1 MKYRKHNAGQT
12 SSIVGQKAQKKELR
26 SQVLRSVMALGVAV
40 TSWMGMTEAL
50 EAGNITR
57 VNDTNKNLMQNGKA
71 DIFAESASGSVGLN
85 KFRDFNVGSNE
96 LANLYFKQENSK
108 QTLDTLVNTVE
119 NRIDI
124 QGTVQAIRDNKI
136 GGNLYF
142 LSPKG
147 MVIGAGGVINAGSLT
162 AITMN
167 QNDLPTSAEAAATA
181 IKDGTWKASSSL
193 DGSIVVNGQINT
205 MTGIDLQAAA
215 IYVQKAEGADSTP
228 SLRTGVVFKNAVNT
242 DGKYAVDDSQKLTA
256 SISDGKL
263 VFKENNDPNGLQGDG
278 SIQLTA
284 AVNEKNAIDKDSFW
298 GKLLDKNTLAKAEV
312 VVGEGATIAAAGDV
326 SITSDAQLSMKS
338 IPEKI
343 EETKDKDGKTEEG
356 DHWYNYIGTARAN
369 TEVNGNVSGANVTIS
384 SNASSELEADHYH
397 NFLEVVVNDA
407 KDEVPDFVKKIAD
420 AAIKKMSK
428 SDDTSDKKD
437 DATTD
442 KDKEQQENQ
451 ASVALSGILKQAFVT
466 YGSTEATANTTI
478 GSSAVITTTAVKD
491 GNTNTT
497 AGGDLSITATS
508 NAANS
513 AKLTVRPEVE
523 KDKTSYAEAFT
534 GGLIYEDNVS
544 HATVNVD
551 GILTSAGKTDIEAN
565 ATSKVAASMGLRN
578 SVYAS
583 DKDSTNDKKDPT
595 TVPSLATIA
604 VGVNSQDSKA
614 EVNIG
619 KKNTNATVTAGKDLN
634 VNATTTNE
642 MTSAVMALNNDNT
655 TLSTTVNVASSNG
668 SAVVNNAG
676 KLTSNEGN
684 VTIQAVEKLDK
695 LDVITGNAFS
705 DNLYEG
711 AEAVFNSKVYYDEP
725 ISKKFS
731 PLAQLLYAQ
740 NQYAPGK
747 NVSIS
752 GDTWKNYF
760 DVGAAISVSNVT
772 NTAQVNLDESSRI
785 QSKGNTTIDAGVTI
799 GDVRNITSHVLQ
811 ISNKDTNYGVS
822 AAVGVSNMTNTA
834 EVNVNSNGLGN
845 NKSIDA
851 GGAVNIHAGT
861 SQDYKR
867 IENMEAALDKA
878 WNDFVEYWMSI
889 PGSTDEAKSKFNDLQ
904 NIYKDLKNFIPKDF
918 KNFDVSK
925 INKQDMINAARNAY
939 QLAYDLDKKATL
951 LPALEAFMDA
961 SNYANMYV
969 ASSAGK
975 VEGKGDATAMASGSV
990 GVQNLTNNA
999 HVNIGPNTSIKA
1011 SGDAKITADVNETN
1025 VMVAG
1030 RLILTSLPA
1039 NVASPQNTSVGLGGT
1054 VGVQNA
1060 YTDSLVKVANDVT
1073 IDANAIQLATNN
1085 DVLNI
1090 GAAVGGAKTSKLGI
1104 TGMVNYLG
1112 GTSHANTLVDD
1123 DVHLTA
1129 KKDLNLTALN
1139 DTNVISVVG
1148 DFMSGENS
1156 SIGVSTGVI
1165 SYDVETK
1172 AKVTNL
1178 EINADGTSSESD
1190 KDKKGTISASAVKVS
1205 ADTEG
1210 TINNLTVAGVTS
1222 GSKKESGSG
1231 SGSGSGGESGD
1242 KDDKKT
1248 DNKNGDAGGV
1258 DVKDDGGNSIIS
1270 DTESGESGSSDIT
1283 IGGDT
1288 DAPAPSVSDDEPPA
1302 PPASGDVDI
1311 DKPTTDKPTTQA
1323 ARNGVAEGEG
1333 DAPAPGQGEAGGSGD
1348 SGDNKGE
1355 GSGEAGKD
1363 DGGDPAP
1370 GAGESGGSDSSKDK
1384 TTTIRIN
1391 AAGSV
1396 SWNYVK
1402 DDTEAGLDN
1411 VTVNLKGQGSS
1422 LTVEAQ
1428 DNSYI
1433 GAYSGAMALT
1443 KMGVSNDKD
1452 SDGNRKFDA
1461 SLSGA
1466 VAKNDLHKVT
1476 WASLGNT
1483 TVTTEEGAT
1492 ADILN
1497 YAHNSGAQVAA
1508 GVSLGIETG
1517 KRGSGA
1523 SVNLGASGSANYVD
1537 SQVHADMTGNTLS
1550 GKNTAI
1556 SNIAYDQDIQVA
1568 GGVTA
1573 QYANSNASVGAA
1585 ASINKV
1591 KNDIQAAMKNN
1602 NIGTSTSD
1610 ATNPVKEVK
1619 NIAGSHLTQV
1629 GSAISVGVSR
1639 GNTSYAVG
1647 NVAISNNSIS
1657 NTVNATIEGGT
1668 ISTGKVS
1675 VEATDGK
1682 ISVNEK
1688 EVADNSHVN
1697 DLNTKNADDTTNTI
1711 FDLDGS
1717 DAMSNAN
1724 GNGGSD
1730 MEATVDENKKD
1741 SANYTHSNIEVK
1753 NKGNTIVGTALGLGV
1768 KTGSSDK
1775 ASAAGAA
1782 AAVVNSVKNNFTASV
1797 KGTTIST
1804 GTSSANDAAM
1814 KVGAS
1819 SDTKMIGVAA
1829 GVAATVKS
1837 GEKASFAASGSGVRQ
1852 SIQNETTA
1860 TVEDTT
1866 VNTDHLKISGE
1877 TSSTLVSVAGQVSAE
1892 TGKSGVAAGLTWAN
1906 NKLKN
1911 TTGAYAKGLTL
1922 SGISGGETNLDVTG
1936 TNNSSAWAV
1945 AAGASVSLGNGAVEG
1960 AGAINEGTNNTEA
1973 IVDMS
1978 DSKKKTTITNA
1989 KSIHVNA
1996 TDKASAKA
2004 IAGTVAVAVSEGDK
2018 PSATIGGSISY
2029 NNIGNSATDKQHVT
2043 AKLNNATITTTEEA
2057 DIQVVADNQA
2067 NFLNLAL
2074 GGAVRTGSSSG
2085 GAAQGSVAITTLYT
2099 DTLASMEG
2107 TNIDTEENDKK
2118 NGKVS
2123 VNANSE
2129 SHITNSADG
2138 IAASVST
2145 GEGISLAGSGAVST
2159 IKSDADTKANITG
2172 GELHLKNLIAQAKSD
2187 NRITNISMGLSAA
2200 IGTAGGSG
2208 ALAGNVATNTIAND
2222 TNVSI
2227 TGTKVVADG
2236 TVAALANSNEQI
2248 ANYGGAVSV
2257 GATAGNAGVA
2267 LGATIVTNTI
2277 TGNTTSNVNE
2287 SNITALGNDDGVSI
2301 TDYTVNE
2308 TTKDEKTLHSVENTA
2323 TTKKGFVVNA
2333 DANHAVN
2340 DISITA
2346 GVGASSATGVAA
2358 DATVVINTIGG
2369 KTGAT
2374 VSNTNINK
2382 EATELTNADVSVT
2395 AYDKADIN
2403 SHLGT
2408 LAVGASGT
2416 AGVGAAGAGDRNT
2429 VSRETVAEIT
2439 STDTNKNTLNAHD
2452 ASVKALGETKIH
2464 VSESG
2469 VAAGASGTGAAAA
2482 IGSVSDDHFTSQ
2494 TKALISGMKGTVH
2507 DLDVTAQRLADV
2519 KTYNNSFALSGGV
2532 GSGSV
2537 GVGVTNIYDE
2547 SATNAEIAYSNFDT
2561 DSDTEKGHIHVDA
2574 HNYTDLK
2581 TELSDNSLAVSIGG
2595 AVGVSVA
2602 NVNVESQVGAKVSNS
2617 ELGTKNS
2624 FDTVSVTANNDISN
2638 TYTNVSTAGSSLLGV
2653 AVGKGAVNINTGT
2666 SATVSDSTIQAGTIT
2681 IGADEK
2687 RNIQATMVGASVGV
2701 LGVGANVM
2709 YTNVGSSLQDSYGYD
2724 RSGEGENVSY
2734 STSDFQNYVNEA
2746 LSRMNQEAEGA
2757 KSYDST
2763 IQEGATSI
2771 NKGNAGKAGV
2781 QTTVTNSTLHGT
2793 GDVDIYAKATTDTDI
2808 SIKQAGVGALNVAV
2822 AANRTD
2828 VEDTVGVTLSNAI
2841 VEGKNVGIHSTTD
2854 GTIQSYTGQ
2863 GGFSGGSYRDTT
2875 AYVKHGGKNQISID
2889 GSTLTVNDAEKEL
2902 AIRAAN
2908 AVKMENKALNIN
2920 IDGVDA
2926 GRLVLDSEDASRV
2939 AVNLGTD
2946 TKNTKENKLT
2956 ASSVQVKAEN
2966 APSITS
2972 ETEADVSVSG
2982 IKATGEIVNARAI
2995 GSASVHVTEKNH
3007 FATPKTEISAVTK
3020 ADMQAIARAVNV
3032 TGTAVTVNKA
3042 RTYNSM
3048 AADVKL
3054 GAVTFNYTDDQN
3066 QTVYGD
3072 LQVGASNASTAKADI
3087 FSVGVSGVAVGNNLA
3102 QNYTDTKVSTT
3113 IDAGNKGDTG
3123 LVVNQ
3128 LDAYATN
3135 TDTVTAT
3142 ASGTSAAVSSI
3153 SPLLAKVENTAKGTT
3168 KVDVKG
3174 NIVAKDSVQIRAIRK
3189 DTYNLKADGLT
3200 ATIAGGGA
3208 AGAENQ
3214 IDNQTDINV
3223 DDAFIG
3229 TAGDL
3234 LLDAENQTT
3243 MNRGNGF
3250 EKMILASDYAAFS
3263 VDTGR
3268 IDNTISSKAHV
3279 NLKNSY
3285 LSSLG
3290 DMKLIANNVE
3300 DLMVSGYV
3308 YNVTASGG
3316 AETRVNNTITNEG
3329 GITLDN
3335 SNAKVI
3341 KAGKDLTLSS
3351 ADDVKLYTYAD
3362 AEAATGT
3369 ISGANSLMKNKITRN
3384 NNISLTNGS
3393 TLFSGQDINLYAGKH
3408 ADGSLGLLDLNSVA
3422 AIFVGGV
3429 IPVPPRPSVD
3439 NEINQSN
3446 QITIDSKSDSRSI
3459 RHSNFYA
3466 ASGREMATVYA
3477 NRYVGVYGSSEKG
3490 GFVTSDKGQSIQGK
3504 TTNNFVKVDGKAVA
3518 GIGNKIDITIGK
3530 EGDVI
3535 VLDDTLRGTVTSNS
3549 NVKGRDYIQN
3559 NSTISAD
3566 DSTNLSLTF
3575 GTENYSNTLFQRYQ
3589 EVRNLMLEYAKD
3601 GTDSAAYTGYAAEAA
3616 RLEQEMVRLGL
3627 AEVNDG
3633 KITVNASLLVDY
3645 VEIPELNSSGG
3656 NITVDTDDLVGSGT
3670 MKAQGTPE
3678 ITITNNTNLMTKV
3691 NDITVGDA
3699 GGSFIYNGKKLTSDA
3714 TDVTQKTADL
3724 TKQINSINKKQTAS
3738 FKEITSE
3745 EGSTGTITING
3756 NYEGGNIKFRIPTSN
3771 DKDNTK
3777 YADVTL
3783 NPMADILIQGNV
3795 YAKDGTINITSK
3807 KNNILI
3813 QGKTVKDAVAINGAT
3828 VNVVANNGSIT
3839 QGYTD
3844 GIVNIGGSVRD
3855 LYDDEFKSAIKDIGD
3870 KDGKVEVKSK
3880 QASGSYIAGD
3890 NVYINAA
3897 DINVNGTIQSGYG
3910 DYYADIS
3917 DKATQDAINRINQN
3931 YDGQQELSDA
3941 AVTTGSQY
3949 KIIEG
3954 GAVWN
3959 AGKKCYEYRLNVY
3972 YNPST
3977 KKILVENVNAGGGQ
3991 VYLTGRISSTGN
4003 GQIICLD
4010 GVSNISVKNGTD
4022 YDLKLGQMTTHEVT
4036 GLVSI
4041 RDTVR
4046 NTLTKITNGQSVTTK
4061 LDANG
4066 KTNADDS
4073 VTKTSF
4079 NKYGETSYQPEN
4091 GLKYTWTTGEN
4102 KTTYKK
4108 YQQTTE
4114 TEGWGWEWGSETSM
4128 DKLAEWTE
4136 KHPNEYVEKSDDP
4149 NKSTPRQNGET
4160 IRIDTS
4166 TDKNTVTVKKDTFNS
4181 SLTLDGVSYSKSGL
4195 WGYTHKTT
4203 ATWTTSTGTRY
4214 TYDAS
4219 IKADNPIGIKFIGQ
4233 DAKDGK
4239 VSVSSTGTGDIYMTG
4254 DIGNTK
4260 LYETTVDDNTSRN
4273 EKGTVS
4279 ISAKGGSLI
4288 QSGGSLY
4295 GENINLAARKD
4306 MQDIQIIAGDT
4317 VNVSAIHDATGLD
4330 TLEQNTID
4338 LTING
4343 QGAAKGNV
4351 ILGDIGSVSNN
4362 AYLKDNTGITGHVT
4376 IKTTGTE
4383 GTISQK
4389 EDSAIVA
4396 DRIDLTSENGSIYGK
4411 TKADTLKVNAG
4422 QQPMGLDTLSAS
4434 VNATAKGDISL
4445 EQITGDMRIGHIL
4458 SKEGDV
4464 NLNIAHGSVVDA
4476 LPYDTDDRG
4485 DADDLVA
4492 RWKALGLIDG
4502 GNGDMVAS
4510 KTKLNSKKNLGD
4522 YKVWNQNELLYTI
4535 QDSVVNPTS
4544 DNLKKTSSKD
4554 PNVVGKNITITV
4566 ADSVGLN
4573 SDTAKEILVNDG
4585 IKDTNGNYTYKMK
4598 VEDLKALA
4606 KADAS
4611 NVTWKTDNGKLY
4623 AVISEKLPIGVR
4635 QTLADGKLTIRSNAT
4650 DKAGNIYLEGR
4661 QEKDL
4666 LDTVN
4671 KNLNVG
4677 QISTAKGDVTISSL
4691 GGITQADTSV
4701 IGIAGKNLSIS
4712 AAAGSIGTK
4721 ENHITT
4727 DLFGKGDNAGLIAIA
4742 SGGIYM
4748 DQKSAANDLI
4758 VRSVS
4763 SGGDIYL
4770 GSDKSILMGT
4780 VTGTDA
4786 VNYIR
4791 AENNGS
4797 ITLEARGG
4805 SIGKAETDE
4814 KLSEE
4819 DKRKSNKGVRILN
4832 SGTENKS
4839 DVTLRAKDN
4848 VYVTGIASAD
4858 GKTPTTAGKA
4868 GSLNLTVGSVNK
4880 DETLKNVG
4888 ISVDGTL
4895 NLTGDLKSSETA
4907 SIFTTTDLTVGQSI
4921 SSKDTFVGS
4930 AGNMTLSGNILEGTE
4945 NLTMEANQSINQT
4958 QGSAIA
4964 KNTKAK
4970 AGKDISLASRTNKLQ
4985 NVTVDAKNGSATIV
4999 SANDTDGDLNVT
5011 TVGNVAKDLTI
5022 TNLNNGKAN
5031 KIHFDKSL
5039 KAGGDIIITNE
5050 EADIEVATGTTMDAQ
5065 NISLIAKNNEKN
5077 FNVNF
5082 NGGTAT
5088 AKKVYADAD
5097 KLTISAGTINAA
5109 TVEAT
5114 KAMDMT
5120 GGMIQTGTGVGT
5132 VSADSITMSNGTMNG
5147 NDLTITSKT
5156 DIKQTGGTIS
5166 TAKATM
5172 DAGNTIAQTAGSV
5185 IAKDTTAKAGKDIS
5199 LASRTNKLQNVT
5211 VNAQNGSATIVSA
5224 NNVDGDLN
5232 VTTVGTVAK
5241 DLTITNLNNGKVNK
5255 IHFDK
5260 SLKAGGDITITNEE
5274 ADIEVAT
5281 GTTMDAQNISLIAKN
5296 NNVNFQGGSVTA
5308 KDTVKAEAKNAN
5320 VAGGIISAKKV
5331 RAEADQLAIS
5341 GGTINAATVEATKA
5355 MDMTGGTIQT
5365 GTGMGTVSADS
5376 ITMSNGT
5383 MAGNDLTIKS
5393 TKDIQQSGG
5402 QISATK
5408 ATLDAGQM
5416 INQTAGSVIAK
5427 DTVAKAGTDVKL
5439 ASRTNKLKNVSV
5451 DAQNGSATIVS
5462 ANDADGDL
5470 NVITDGKV
5478 KDNLTITNLKNG
5490 TANKIHFDKNLMAGG
5505 NITITNE
5512 EADIEVAN
5520 GTNMEAT
5527 NVSLIAKNNN
5537 VNFNGGTVTAK
5548 DTVKAEAKN
5557 ANVAG
5562 GTISAKKVRAEAGKL
5577 AISGGTINAA
5587 TVEATKALEMS
5598 GGTIHTGT
5606 GVGNVSADSIV
5617 MSNGKVDG
5625 NDLTIT
5631 SANDIQQTGGLIS
5644 ANKVTLDAGKMIDQT
5659 AGSVIAKDTKAKA
5672 GTDVKLSSRTNKL
5685 QNVTVDAKNGN
5696 ATIVSANDAD
5706 GDLNVTTDGKVKDNL
5721 NITNLKNGTANKI
5734 HFNKD
5739 LKAGGDIT
5747 ITNEEA
5753 DIEVADGTS
5762 MEATNVSLI
5771 AQNNDVNFNGGTVTA
5786 KDNVKAETKNANVA
5800 GGTIS
5805 AKKVH
5810 AEAEKLAVS
5819 NGSIN
5824 AATVEA
5830 TQALNMT
5837 GGTIH
5842 TGTGVGSVSADTISM
5857 SDGTMDGNDLTITST
5872 NDIKQTGGLISAT
5885 KVTLAA
5891 GNTIDQSEE
5900 VGSVVAK
5907 DTVAK
5912 AGKDVNL
5919 ASRTNKLQNVRVDA
5933 QNGSATIVSAND
5945 VDGDL
5950 NVTTIGNVAKDLT
5963 ITNLKNGKANKI
5975 HFDKNLK
5982 AGGNITITNEEAD
5995 IEVAT
6000 GTTMD
6005 AQNISLIAKNNEKN
6019 FNVNFNGGTATAK
6032 KVYADADK
6040 LTISAGTI
6048 NAATVEATK
6057 AMDMIGGKI
6066 QTGTGVGTVSADSIA
6081 MSNGTMAGHDLTIK
6095 ATKDIQQTG
6104 GTISAT
6110 KATLDAGNTIG
6121 QTAGSVIAKETIAKA
6136 GKDISLASRT
6146 NKLQNVTVDAKN
6158 GNATIVSANDVDG
6171 DLNVTTVGTVA
6182 KDLTIT
6188 NLENGKANKIHFDKD
6203 LKAGGTISITNEEA
6217 DIEVADGTME
6227 ATNISLTSTNDNVK
6241 FAGGKVT
6248 AKEKLTANAKK
6259 DVTITGGVLT
6269 SHSMELKAG
6278 QDVVHDGGTILATK
6292 DALLDAGRNVLLQ
6305 SGILKAESTD
6315 ASTILNAKGYVAEAA
6330 TGYELTDQGTLHV
6343 SAGAKNAATGR
6354 GIDLGSKTN
6363 KLATVTLES
6372 ADGDVVLGNGGDT
6385 TLDVSVKEGTT
6396 VNGKI
6401 DIHNYEGG
6409 TANEMRIHGSLK
6421 ATGDITFTND
6431 EHAAG
6436 EQITDITIGK
6446 DVISA
6451 EEQDVIEGNTVT
6463 IMAKGRI
6470 LNNDTI
6476 IANKE
6481 VKMTS
6486 DEASVINPG
6495 SIATKDGNITLT
6507 AKDILANYG
6516 GDITAEKGTIS
6527 MNAGKEIDND
6537 TGIKANNGDV
6547 ILNAGYSIT
6556 NKKNEKVTGVI
6567 EASGKI
6573 SMTTSGLSDSEMND
6587 NSILNES
6594 EIKAGSDIIMDAA
6607 ADLLNSGSLTSTA
6620 GKVTLKGAQKADDTY
6635 DIIGHVSNTGTIDAK
6650 GDILLSTKNGY
6661 VNNQRQITSAEGS
6674 VTMEAKKAKSHTGE
6688 EVIGDIYNVGESGST
6703 QETAIKAK
6711 KGIHISTDYDFV
6723 NAGDYEVTG
6732 EGAIDITTNR
6742 HFINSGAMVTTKG
6755 DVTITSID
6763 GGIFN
6768 YETGDIATKDG
6779 NVTLHTQS
6787 KDADMWYLDETG
6799 EWLEVT
6805 NLKNVTTDEN
6815 GDKYYTI
6822 GDKKHWVSED
6832 GSISNAGDIIANG
6845 KITLK
6850 SDNGNVTNYDDL
6862 STPGNGKAETTGD
6875 IELSAANGMLYNK
6888 HDLEAGE
6895 NITLVAQS
6903 GLQNFSYNIYAGKNI
6918 TLHATDG
6925 DIDNTSVLESVAGD
6939 VMLKADNGSI
6949 TNGTKEDAGS
6959 GDIITLGGN
6968 VILDAKNDVTNYGDL
6983 AAIDA
6988 NAVNKDTAGS
6998 IILKSAEGDVTNYDD
7013 FNRIGGDSESDETY
7027 RYNAS
7032 KHLSYTGVT
7041 DGTSYNVATNNI
7053 TISAEHG
7060 TINNAKKYLV
7070 AKKNVDLTAKTGLG
7084 SAGDVILAGKNISMT
7099 VKEGSLI
7106 NEANLVSVDGNV
7118 SLTADDGSVI
7128 NMNTGKLVALNGNVR
7143 LHANGAAEAGSEIR
7157 MAEKGGD
7164 AGEKWALNVPQEE
7177 LEKAKG
7183 HILVTKHYY
7192 MDAGEKKYLTSEQ
7205 PNAPQNAT
7213 VFTEVSYMD
7222 TIGLV
7227 LLKDGLEGQFE
7238 AFRAGDVVN
7247 RGDIVALNTTGQK
7260 PDGTKDITS
7269 EATTAE
7275 KGNVILKST
7284 NGNVTNYDDFN
7295 TVNDGQEKAGTIYK
7309 FLGGTGYI
7317 TGTDAAKAKF
7327 NEDTGYTKDQNYIL
7341 GDTSITIDASKGY
7354 LYNDFDMKSHGDIT
7368 LISGKDL
7375 TIGGATGNVKS
7386 ITADGKVVV
7395 RSSDGKLTNKNSLV
7409 AGKDLILDG
7418 EKGVTSNTDGILKAG
7433 EDGNIS
7439 IVANE
7444 GNIHI
7449 DKLASQKIAVAGT
7462 KKGDI
7467 QIDQIEGKDI
7477 VLYTEDEDSKIH
7489 IKDNI
7494 KAGDH
7499 LFLQGNHFDLA
7510 KIDRTEDSVG
7520 TLFVDVNGISKD
7532 GGSGTVKGYLKLDID
7547 GDVRFTKLNVTDADV
7562 NVGGKLGID
7571 KLHVEGKA
7579 IFDSMG
7585 YVTGVYGRAPSHDD
7599 SHALYF
7605 DNGTGVGGYGMK
7617 LTADEFRAISEGD
7630 PEEIR
7635 AITRMNRLRD
7645 ELVNTSK
7652 ESGAGTFGK
7661 DNGGWMN
7668 LYIDGPH
7675 DQRSNGLLLHID
7687 TYFHSLNQRW
7697 SAEDLSSKLMDFKP
7711 YMGYMS
7717 HYDVPVTVY
7726 DRYNVLEQ
7734 QENGDE

>member
-26 SQVLRSVMALGVAV
+26 SQVLRSVMAFGVAM
-40 TSWMGMTEAL
+40 SSFMGMVETVTAN
-50 EAGNITR
+50 GIT
-57 VNDTNKNLMQNGKA
+57 DTNGKELMNNNKA
-71 DIFAESASGSVGLN
+71 DIWAQDSSGKVGLN
-85 KFRDFNVGSNE
+85 KFKDFNVAGNQT
-96 LANLYFKQENSK
+96 ANLYFQKKGSSEI
-108 QTLDTLVNTVE
+108 LDTLVNTVE

-124 QGTVQAIRDNKI
+124 QGTVNAIRDNKI

-215 IYVQKAEGADSTP
+215 IYVQKAEGANAP
-228 SLRTGVVFKNAVNT
+228 SLRTGVVFNNTVNT
-242 DGKYAVDDSQKLTA
+242 KGMYEVDDSRKLTA

-263 VFKENNDPNGLQGDG
+263 VFKENNDPDGLQGDG
-278 SIQLTA
+278 SIQLIA
-284 AVNEKNAIDKDSFW
+284 SVNEKNAIDPDSTLGSW
-298 GKLLDKNTLAKAEV
+298 LKKNTLAKAEV

-326 SITSDAQLSMKS
+326 SITSDSQLSMTS
-338 IPEKI
+338 FPENIKTT
-343 EETKDKDGKTEEG
+343 EKDGDDGKKVTEEG

-442 KDKEQQENQ
+442 KDKEQQESQ
-451 ASVALSGILKQAFVT
+451 ASEALTGILNQAFVT
-466 YGSTEATANTTI
+466 YGSTEAKADTTI
-478 GSSAVITTTAVKD
+478 GSSAVITATAVKD

-497 AGGDLSITATS
+497 AGGDLSIIATS
-508 NAANS
+508 NATNS

-551 GILTSAGKTDIEAN
+551 GTLTSAGKTDIEAN

-619 KKNTNATVTAGKDLN
+619 KKNTKATVTAGKDLN
-634 VNATTTNE
+634 VNATTNNE

-668 SAVVNNAG
+668 SAAVNNAG
-676 KLTSNEGN
+676 KLISNEGN
-684 VTIQAVEKLDK
+684 VDIQATENLNK

-711 AEAVFNSKVYYDEP
+711 AEAVFNSKVYEEP

-785 QSKGNTTIDAGVTI
+785 QSKGDTTIDAGVTI

-811 ISNKDTNYGVS
+811 ISNKDTDYGVS
-822 AAVGVSNMTNTA
+822 AAVGVSTMTNTA
-834 EVNVNSNGLGN
+834 EVNVNSNEASEN
-845 NKSIDA
+845 AIKA
-851 GGAVNIHAGT
+851 GGAVTIHAGT

-878 WNDFVEYWMSI
+878 WEEFKKTWSSI
-889 PGSTDEAKSKFNDLQ
+889 PGSKDELTSKYNTLKSVFENVKA
-904 NIYKDLKNFIPKDF
+904 LKPKS
-918 KNFDVSK
+918 FDISQL
-925 INKQDMINAARNAY
+925 NKQDVKNAAQNLYNIAY
-939 QLAYDLDKKATL
+939 KLDTKKTL
-951 LPALEAFMDA
+951 IPALEAFLDA

-999 HVNIGPNTSIKA
+999 HVNIGPNTTIKA
-1011 SGDAKITADVNETN
+1011 GGDAKITADVNETN

-1030 RLILTSLPA
+1030 RLILSSLPA
-1039 NVASPQNTSVGLGGT
+1039 DVHSPENTSVGLGGT

-1123 DVHLTA
+1123 DVNLTA
-1129 KKDLNLTALN
+1129 KKELNLAALN

-1172 AKVTNL
+1172 AKVVNL
-1178 EINADGTSSESD
+1178 ETNEDGTSSKSD

-1242 KDDKKT
+1242 KDDKEKT

-1323 ARNGVAEGEG
+1323 ARNGAVEGEG

-1384 TTTIRIN
+1384 TTAIRIN

-1411 VTVNLKGQGSS
+1411 VNVNLKGQDSS

-1452 SDGNRKFDA
+1452 SEGNRKFDA

-1466 VAKNDLHKVT
+1466 IAKNDLHKVT

-1639 GNTSYAVG
+1639 GNKSYAVG
-1647 NVAISNNSIS
+1647 NVAVSNNSIT
-1657 NTVNATIEGGT
+1657 NTVNASVDGDTILA
-1668 ISTGKVS
+1668 GKVS

-1697 DLNTKNADDTTNTI
+1697 DLNTKNADGTTNTI
-1711 FDLDGS
+1711 FDLTGKE
-1717 DAMSNAN
+1717 AMANAN

-1730 MEATVDENKKD
+1730 MDATVDENKKD

-1782 AAVVNSVKNNFTASV
+1782 AAVVNSVKNNFTATV
-1797 KGTTIST
+1797 KGATIST
-1804 GTSSANDAAM
+1804 GASSANDAAM

-1852 SIQNETTA
+1852 SIQNETIA
-1860 TVEDTT
+1860 TVEDTI
-1866 VNTDHLKISGE
+1866 VNTDHLKISDE
-1877 TSSTLVSVAGQVSAE
+1877 TNSTLVSVAGQVSAE

-1922 SGISGGETNLDVTG
+1922 SGISNGETSLDVTG

-2043 AKLNNATITTTEEA
+2043 AKLNNATITTANEA
-2057 DIQVVADNQA
+2057 DIQVVADNQTH
-2067 NFLNLAL
+2067 FLNLAL

-2107 TNIDTEENDKK
+2107 TNIDKGTTKK

-2159 IKSDADTKANITG
+2159 VKSDADTKANITG

-2277 TGNTTSNVNE
+2277 TGNTTSNV
-2287 SNITALGNDDGVSI
+2287 SKSSITAMGHDEGVSVN
-2301 TDYTVNE
+2301 DQTVKE
-2308 TTKDEKTLHSVENTA
+2308 TTDKNGNTNHSVENNG

-2333 DANHAVN
+2333 EANHAIR
-2340 DISITA
+2340 DISITGA
-2346 GVGASSATGVAA
+2346 VGVSATTGVAA

-2369 KTGAT
+2369 KTSAEVYNTDINTKAT
-2374 VSNTNINK
+2374 DLK
-2382 EATELTNADVSVT
+2382 NADVSVT

-2429 VSRETVAEIT
+2429 VSRETLAEIT
-2439 STDTNKNTLNAHD
+2439 SDNKGASWGRYTLNAHD
-2452 ASVKALGETKIH
+2452 ASVKALGETQIH

-2469 VAAGASGTGAAAA
+2469 VAAGASGAGAAAA
-2482 IGSVSDDHFTSQ
+2482 IGSVSHDHFTSQ

-2507 DLDVTAQRLADV
+2507 NLDVIAQRLADV

-2561 DSDTEKGHIHVDA
+2561 DSDTEKGYIHVDA

-2624 FDTVSVTANNDISN
+2624 FDTASVTANNDISN

-2793 GDVDIYAKATTDTDI
+2793 GDVDIHAKATTDTDI
-2808 SIKQAGVGALNVAV
+2808 SIKQADVGALNVAV

-2828 VEDTVGVTLSNAI
+2828 VEDTVGVTLSNAT

-2889 GSTLTVNDAEKEL
+2889 GSTLTVTDAEKEL

-2908 AVKMENKALNIN
+2908 VVKMENKALNIN

-2926 GRLVLDSEDASRV
+2926 GRLVLDSEDASHV

-2982 IKATGEIVNARAI
+2982 IKATGEIVNARAS

-3007 FATPKTEISAVTK
+3007 FASPKTEIAAVTK
-3020 ADMQAIARAVNV
+3020 VDMQALAQAVNV

-3042 RTYNSM
+3042 RTYNTM
-3048 AADVKL
+3048 EANATL
-3054 GAVTFNYTDDQN
+3054 GAAKFDYEYIDTDQ
-3066 QTVYGD
+3066 QKKTAYGD

-3087 FSVGVSGVAVGNNLA
+3087 SSVGVSGVAIGNNLA
-3102 QNYTDTKVSTT
+3102 QNYTDSKVTTT
-3113 IDAGNKGDTG
+3113 IDAGNKKDNG
-3123 LVVNQ
+3123 LVVKQ

-3153 SPLLAKVENTAKGTT
+3153 SPLLVKVENTVKGTT

-3174 NIVAKDSVQIRAIRK
+3174 NIVAKDSAQIRAIRK

-3223 DDAFIG
+3223 DNAFIG

-3250 EKMILASDYAAFS
+3250 EKMVLASDYAAFS

-3316 AETRVNNTITNEG
+3316 AETSVNNTITNEG

-3335 SNAKVI
+3335 SNAKVV

-3439 NEINQSN
+3439 NEIDQSN
-3446 QITIDSKSDSRSI
+3446 QITIDSNSDSRSI

-3466 ASGREMATVYA
+3466 ASGREMATIYA

-3490 GFVTSDKGQSIQGK
+3490 GFVTSDKGESIQGK

-3535 VLDDTLRGTVTSNS
+3535 VLDDALRGTITSNS
-3549 NVKGRDYIQN
+3549 NVKGRDYIQK

-3575 GTENYSNTLFQRYQ
+3575 GTEDYANTLLQRYQ
-3589 EVRNLMLEYAKD
+3589 EVCNLMLEYAKD
-3601 GTDSAAYTGYAAEAA
+3601 NEKGKESAAYKGYAAEAT

-3627 AEVNDG
+3627 AKEEDG
-3633 KITVNASLLVDY
+3633 KITSNATLLVDY

-3670 MKAQGTPE
+3670 MKAQGTPT
-3678 ITITNNTNLMTKV
+3678 INITNNTNLMTKV
-3691 NDITVGDA
+3691 NDITVGEA

-3724 TKQINSINKKQTAS
+3724 TKQINDINKNKEQKAT
-3738 FKEITSE
+3738 FEEITSE
-3745 EGSTGTITING
+3745 EGSTGTINIHGKYNG
-3756 NYEGGNIKFRIPTSN
+3756 NSLSFKVSPKDENGNTLLDSN
-3771 DKDNTK
+3771 GKPFS
-3777 YADVTL
+3777 DVTISM
-3783 NPMADILIQGNV
+3783 NPLANILIQGNV
-3795 YAKDGTINITSK
+3795 YAKDGKINITSD
-3807 KNNILI
+3807 NNSILI
-3813 QGKTVKDAVAINGAT
+3813 QGKGVKDAVAVNGKD
-3828 VNVVANNGSIT
+3828 VVLKAVNGSIT

-3844 GIVNIGGSVRD
+3844 GIVNIGGSVKDKYKDR
-3855 LYDDEFKSAIKDIGD
+3855 FKKEIEGDVSGDYSLGETIKETIE
-3870 KDGKVEVKSK
+3870 DGSEGK
-3880 QASGSYIAGD
+3880 GSYIAGD
-3890 NVYINAA
+3890 SVYINAS
-3897 DINVNGTIQSGYG
+3897 DINVNGVIQSGFG

-3917 DKATQDAINRINQN
+3917 DAATKDAIERINKS

-3941 AVTTGSQY
+3941 AVTTGEQY
-3949 KIIEG
+3949 KIIKG
-3954 GAVWN
+3954 GAFWDAK
-3959 AGKKCYEYRLNVY
+3959 AGCYKYKLNVY

-4010 GVSNISVKNGTD
+4010 GVSDISVKNSTN
-4022 YDLKLGQMTTHEVT
+4022 YDLKLGQMTTRDEE

-4041 RDTVR
+4041 SDTTR
-4046 NTLTKITNGQSVTTK
+4046 NTLTEIRKGTATVKK
-4061 LDANG
+4061 LDTKNVDSNAGGFIDSTGIVG
-4066 KTNADDS
+4066 KTDNGYAY
-4073 VTKTSF
+4073 VP
-4079 NKYGETSYQPEN
+4079 ET
-4091 GLKYTWTTGEN
+4091 GLKYTWTEG
-4102 KTTYKK
+4102 KDSTTYIK
-4108 YQQTTE
+4108 YNKEVTTG
-4114 TEGWGWEWGSETSM
+4114 GWSFEWSSSESI
-4128 DKLAEWTE
+4128 DKLNQWVKDQTAGTSGTTGGGNTTDR
-4136 KHPNEYVEKSDDP
+4136 P
-4149 NKSTPRQNGET
+4149 NGET
-4160 IRIDTS
+4160 IRES
-4166 TDKNTVTVKKDTFNS
+4166 TGSQTYDNQVTVSKKHVTDDIHI
-4181 SLTLDGVSYSKSGL
+4181 DGVSSSSSGW
-4195 WGYTHKTT
+4195 WGYYRKNSV
-4203 ATWTTSTGTRY
+4203 TWTKSSGDRY

-4233 DAKDGK
+4233 DAKDGQ

-4306 MQDIQIIAGDT
+4306 MQDIQITAGDT
-4317 VNVSAIHDATGLD
+4317 VNVSAVHDATGLD

-4351 ILGDIGSVSNN
+4351 VLGNIGSVSNN

-4389 EDSAIVA
+4389 EDNAIVA
-4396 DRIDLTSENGSIYGK
+4396 DRIDLSSENGSIYGK

-4510 KTKLNSKKNLGD
+4510 KTKLNSKKDLGD
-4522 YKVWNQNELLYTI
+4522 YKVWDQNELLYTI

-4585 IKDTNGNYTYKMK
+4585 TKDAKGNYTYKMK

-4677 QISTAKGDVTISSL
+4677 KISTAKGDVTISSL

-4727 DLFGKGDNAGLIAIA
+4727 DLFGKGNNAGLIAIA

-4868 GSLNLTVGSVNK
+4868 GSLDLTVGYVDNEGK
-4880 DETLKNVG
+4880 TETLQNVG

-4921 SSKDTFVGS
+4921 SSKDTYVGS

-4945 NLTMEANQSINQT
+4945 NLTLEANQFIDQT

-4970 AGKDISLASRTNKLQ
+4970 AGKDINLASRTNKLQ
-4985 NVTVDAKNGSATIV
+4985 NVTVDAQKGSATIV
-4999 SANDTDGDLNVT
+4999 SANDADGDWNVT
-5011 TVGNVAKDLTI
+5011 TVGTVANDLTI
-5022 TNLNNGKAN
+5022 TNLKNGKAN
-5031 KIHFDKSL
+5031 KIHFDKNL
-5039 KAGGDIIITNE
+5039 KAGGNITITNE

-5120 GGMIQTGTGVGT
+5120 GGMIQTGTGTGT

-5166 TAKATM
+5166 AAKATL

-5462 ANDADGDL
+5462 ANDTDNDL
-5470 NVITDGKV
+5470 NVTTAGMV
-5478 KDNLTITNLKNG
+5478 KDNLTITNLTNG
-5490 TANKIHFDKNLMAGG
+5490 TANKIHFDK
-5505 NITITNE
+5505 
-5512 EADIEVAN
+5512 
-5520 GTNMEAT
+5520 
-5527 NVSLIAKNNN
+5527 S
-5537 VNFNGGTVTAK
+5537 
-5548 DTVKAEAKN
+5548 
-5557 ANVAG
+5557 
-5562 GTISAKKVRAEAGKL
+5562 
-5577 AISGGTINAA
+5577 
-5587 TVEATKALEMS
+5587 
-5598 GGTIHTGT
+5598 
-5606 GVGNVSADSIV
+5606 
-5617 MSNGKVDG
+5617 
-5625 NDLTIT
+5625 
-5631 SANDIQQTGGLIS
+5631 
-5644 ANKVTLDAGKMIDQT
+5644 
-5659 AGSVIAKDTKAKA
+5659 
-5672 GTDVKLSSRTNKL
+5672 
-5685 QNVTVDAKNGN
+5685 
-5696 ATIVSANDAD
+5696 
-5706 GDLNVTTDGKVKDNL
+5706 
-5721 NITNLKNGTANKI
+5721 
-5734 HFNKD
+5734 

-5753 DIEVADGTS
+5753 DIEVADGT

-5771 AQNNDVNFNGGTVTA
+5771 AKNNNVNFHGGTVTA
-5786 KDNVKAETKNANVA
+5786 KDTVKAEAKNANVA
-5800 GGTIS
+5800 DGTIS
-5805 AKKVH
+5805 AKTVH
-5810 AEAEKLAVS
+5810 AEAEKLV
-5819 NGSIN
+5819 
-5824 AATVEA
+5824 
-5830 TQALNMT
+5830 
-5837 GGTIH
+5837 
-5842 TGTGVGSVSADTISM
+5842 IS
-5857 SDGTMDGNDLTITST
+5857 G
-5872 NDIKQTGGLISAT
+5872 
-5885 KVTLAA
+5885 
-5891 GNTIDQSEE
+5891 
-5900 VGSVVAK
+5900 
-5907 DTVAK
+5907 
-5912 AGKDVNL
+5912 
-5919 ASRTNKLQNVRVDA
+5919 
-5933 QNGSATIVSAND
+5933 
-5945 VDGDL
+5945 
-5950 NVTTIGNVAKDLT
+5950 
-5963 ITNLKNGKANKI
+5963 
-5975 HFDKNLK
+5975 
-5982 AGGNITITNEEAD
+5982 
-5995 IEVAT
+5995 
-6000 GTTMD
+6000 
-6005 AQNISLIAKNNEKN
+6005 
-6019 FNVNFNGGTATAK
+6019 
-6032 KVYADADK
+6032 
-6040 LTISAGTI
+6040 GTI

-6057 AMDMIGGKI
+6057 AMNMTGGTI
-6066 QTGTGVGTVSADSIA
+6066 QTGTGMGTISADSIT
-6081 MSNGTMAGHDLTIK
+6081 MSNGTMAGNDLTIK
-6095 ATKDIQQTG
+6095 ATNDIQQTG
-6104 GTISAT
+6104 GIISAA
-6110 KATLDAGNTIG
+6110 KATLDVGNTID
-6121 QTAGSVIAKETIAKA
+6121 QTAGSVIAKDTSAKA

-6158 GNATIVSANDVDG
+6158 GSATIVSANDADG
-6171 DLNVTTVGTVA
+6171 DLNVTTDGKV
-6182 KDLTIT
+6182 KDNLTIT
-6188 NLENGKANKIHFDKD
+6188 NLKNGKANQIHFNKD
-6203 LKAGGTISITNEEA
+6203 LKAGETISITNEEA
-6217 DIEVADGTME
+6217 DIEVATGTTME
-6227 ATNISLTSTNDNVK
+6227 ATNISLKSTNDNVK

-6305 SGILKAESTD
+6305 SGILKAERTD
-6315 ASTILNAKGYVAEAA
+6315 ASVTLNAKGYVAEAA
-6330 TGYELTDQGTLHV
+6330 TGYELTDQGTLHA
-6343 SAGAKNAATGR
+6343 SARAKNAATGR
-6354 GIDLGSKTN
+6354 GIDLGSKAN
-6363 KLATVTLES
+6363 KLAAVTLES
-6372 ADGDVVLGNGGDT
+6372 TDGDVVLGNGGNT
-6385 TLDVSVKEGTT
+6385 TLDVSVNEGTT

-6401 DIHNYEGG
+6401 DIHNYEAG
-6409 TANEMRIHGSLK
+6409 TANDVDINGSLR
-6421 ATGDITFTND
+6421 ATGDITITND
-6431 EHAAG
+6431 EKDVQTG
-6436 EQITDITIGK
+6436 RKDKKDVVSGQNITIK
-6446 DVISA
+6446 
-6451 EEQDVIEGNTVT
+6451 
-6463 IMAKGRI
+6463 AKG
-6470 LNNDTI
+6470 
-6476 IANKE
+6476 E
-6481 VKMTS
+6481 VRNYSDMTAQDNVQLTS
-6486 DEASVINPG
+6486 TENSVNNPG
-6495 SIATKDGNITLT
+6495 SITAINGQVDMEAKNGIANVGGAIKAKDQIQMKAGDFIYNTSGLESTDGNVHLEAENAITNLKRDGDYYSGNGLIKAKGEIELLTHQGGTYPDEAKTAKGIYNEADVEAETRVSLNSAGTLRNTGKITSQGTVGLISSGELKNHGNIDAVGYMDMISLGQLLNTGEIRSSGGDISIGAQEGLVNGNASDKKANIRAKGNVTILSMLGGTTNYGNLTSDEGTVDILAAGTYFLDDNKNTDVVGDVINHGEIQAKKDVTLRSYNGNIDNENQIHTDGTVTLEALRQDSYTGNRDIEDIGNVTNGIEQAAEDSKSAITAGKDIIVTAANDAITTGDYKTANGDITLTGNGLVVNYGNFTTDNGNISAESTDGTIWNFGNYYTKQGNVSMTADDDVGNWGAMATDKGNVDITTTRGSVYNNTEGKLVSGQGNITLHAT
-6507 AKDILANYG
+6507 GKYDTQYYYDEAGNLQKVPADAKISRYTNEKDQFYG
-6516 GDITAEKGTIS
+6516 NEYFVKDGKEYLITNQDGSVFNAGDAQAKGGTIS
-6527 MNAGKEIDND
+6527 F
-6537 TGIKANNGDV
+6537 
-6547 ILNAGYSIT
+6547 
-6556 NKKNEKVTGVI
+6556 
-6567 EASGKI
+6567 I
-6573 SMTTSGLSDSEMND
+6573 SD
-6587 NSILNES
+6587 
-6594 EIKAGSDIIMDAA
+6594 
-6607 ADLLNSGSLTSTA
+6607 
-6620 GKVTLKGAQKADDTY
+6620 
-6635 DIIGHVSNTGTIDAK
+6635 H
-6650 GDILLSTKNGY
+6650 
-6661 VNNQRQITSAEGS
+6661 GS
-6674 VTMEAKKAKSHTGE
+6674 VINQDDFDR
-6688 EVIGDIYNVGESGST
+6688 IGGNG
-6703 QETAIKAK
+6703 Q
-6711 KGIHISTDYDFV
+6711 
-6723 NAGDYEVTG
+6723 
-6732 EGAIDITTNR
+6732 
-6742 HFINSGAMVTTKG
+6742 
-6755 DVTITSID
+6755 DVA
-6763 GGIFN
+6763 
-6768 YETGDIATKDG
+6768 TGDI
-6779 NVTLHTQS
+6779 V
-6787 KDADMWYLDETG
+6787 
-6799 EWLEVT
+6799 
-6805 NLKNVTTDEN
+6805 
-6815 GDKYYTI
+6815 
-6822 GDKKHWVSED
+6822 
-6832 GSISNAGDIIANG
+6832 
-6845 KITLK
+6845 
-6850 SDNGNVTNYDDL
+6850 
-6862 STPGNGKAETTGD
+6862 
-6875 IELSAANGMLYNK
+6875 LSAANGRLYNDK
-6888 HDLEAGE
+6888 DLEASG
-6895 NITLVAQS
+6895 NITLVAKR
-6903 GLQNFSYNIYAGKNI
+6903 GLENFSYNIYAGKNI

-6988 NAVNKDTAGS
+6988 NAANKDTAGS

-7013 FNRIGGDSESDETY
+7013 FNRIGGESESDETY
-7027 RYNAS
+7027 RYDAS

-7060 TINNAKKYLV
+7060 TITNAKKYLV
-7070 AKKNVDLTAKTGLG
+7070 ALKDVTLTAKEGLG
-7084 SAGDVILAGKNISMT
+7084 STGDVILAGKDISLT
-7099 VKEGSLI
+7099 NTEGDLYNS
-7106 NEANLVSVDGNV
+7106 ANLVSAGGNISV
-7118 SLTADDGSVI
+7118 KSNKGSVV
-7128 NMNTGKLVALNGNVR
+7128 NTASGKLVALNGNVI
-7143 LHANGAAEAGSEIR
+7143 LEAGE
-7157 MAEKGGD
+7157 
-7164 AGEKWALNVPQEE
+7164 
-7177 LEKAKG
+7177 
-7183 HILVTKHYY
+7183 VTKT
-7192 MDAGEKKYLTSEQ
+7192 DEKILLVDETGKVSESGISGAGDGIIK
-7205 PNAPQNAT
+7205 
-7213 VFTEVSYMD
+7213 TEVYEEGGKTYTRIKD
-7222 TIGLV
+7222 INGNV
-7227 LLKDGLEGQFE
+7227 LKEGIEGRQE
-7238 AFRAGDVVN
+7238 AFRKGDVVN
-7247 RGDIVALNTTGQK
+7247 RGDIVSL
-7260 PDGTKDITS
+7260 DTS
-7269 EATTAE
+7269 KNQVDANGNIRAEAGRVT
-7275 KGNVILKST
+7275 LKST
-7284 NGNVTNYDDFN
+7284 NGNVTNYDDF
-7295 TVNDGQEKAGTIYK
+7295 TKMDDAVGKAGNIYNY
-7309 FLGGTGYI
+7309 LGGTGY
-7317 TGTDAAKAKF
+7317 TAGTADSTIKAKF
-7327 NEDTGYTKDQNYIL
+7327 NDGTGYTKDKHYIL
-7341 GDTSITIDASKGY
+7341 SDTSTEINAANGY
-7354 LYNDFDMKSHGDIT
+7354 LYNDFDMISHGDIT

-7386 ITADGKVVV
+7386 ITADNNVIV
-7395 RSSDGKLTNKNSLV
+7395 RSADGNVHNDSKIVSNMGNVILDGYAGVTSGDRDSLQAKNGSISAVSEAGDIKMKELV
-7409 AGKDLILDG
+7409 AG
-7418 EKGVTSNTDGILKAG
+7418 
-7433 EDGNIS
+7433 
-7439 IVANE
+7439 
-7444 GNIHI
+7444 
-7449 DKLASQKIAVAGT
+7449 KIAVAGT
-7462 KKGDI
+7462 GKDGTNNNITIKT
-7467 QIDQIEGKDI
+7467 IEGED
-7477 VLYTEDEDSKIH
+7477 VLLYTENEKSTISVDGNG
-7489 IKDNI
+7489 IKV
-7494 KAGDH
+7494 KDH
-7499 LFLQGNHFDLA
+7499 LFLQGNDFNIS
-7510 KIDRTEDSVG
+7510 KIDHTGDNVG
-7520 TLFVDVNGISKD
+7520 TLFVDVNGIDKD
-7532 GGSGTVKGYLKLDID
+7532 GNSSAVKGCLKLDID
-7547 GDVRFTKLNVTDADV
+7547 GDVRFTTLNVTDAEV
-7562 NVGGKLGID
+7562 KVGGKLGID
-7571 KLHVEGKA
+7571 KLHVGGRA

-7585 YVTGVYGRAPSHDD
+7585 YVTGVYGRAPYHDD
-7599 SHALYF
+7599 SNALYF
-7605 DNGTGVGGYGMK
+7605 DNGNGQGGRGMMLHAYEFSAEKNPVTGH
-7617 LTADEFRAISEGD
+7617 ISALDTLDGLRE
-7630 PEEIR
+7630 
-7635 AITRMNRLRD
+7635 RL
-7645 ELVNTSK
+7645 EKASSGSK
-7652 ESGAGTFGK
+7652 TFGK

-7668 LYIDGPH
+7668 LYVDGPH

-7717 HYDVPVTVY
+7717 HYDVPFTVY
-7726 DRYNVLEQ
+7726 DRYNVLER

>member
-26 SQVLRSVMALGVAV
+26 SQVLRSVMAFGVAM
-40 TSWMGMTEAL
+40 SSFMGMVETVTAN
-50 EAGNITR
+50 GIT
-57 VNDTNKNLMQNGKA
+57 DTNGKELMNNNKA
-71 DIFAESASGSVGLN
+71 DIWAQDSSGKVGLN
-85 KFRDFNVGSNE
+85 KFQDFNVAGNQT
-96 LANLYFKQENSK
+96 ANLYFQKKGSSEI
-108 QTLDTLVNTVE
+108 LDTLVNTVE

-124 QGTVQAIRDNKI
+124 QGTVNAIRDNKI

-215 IYVQKAEGADSTP
+215 IYVQKAEGAKDAP

-242 DGKYAVDDSQKLTA
+242 NGIYEVNDSQKLTA
-256 SISDGKL
+256 SISDGKIIIA
-263 VFKENNDPNGLQGDG
+263 DPNAKNNTNLQGDG
-278 SIQLTA
+278 SIKLTA
-284 AVNEKNAIDKDSFW
+284 SVNEKNAIDKDSFW
-298 GKLLDKNTLAKAEV
+298 GDLLDKKTLAKADV

-326 SITSDAQLSMKS
+326 AITSDAQLSMKS

-369 TEVNGNVSGANVTIS
+369 TEVNGTVSGANVTIS

-397 NFLEVVVNDA
+397 NFLEVVANDA
-407 KDEVPDFVKKIAD
+407 KNEAPDFLKKIGGKIAD

-442 KDKEQQENQ
+442 KDKEQQESQ

-478 GSSAVITTTAVKD
+478 GSNAKITAD
-491 GNTNTT
+491 
-497 AGGDLSITATS
+497 GDLAVTATS
-508 NAANS
+508 NAANT

-551 GILTSAGKTDIEAN
+551 GILTSAGKADIKAN

-604 VGVNSQDSKA
+604 VGVNSQDSNA

-668 SAVVNNAG
+668 NATVNNAG
-676 KLTSNEGN
+676 KLTSNDGN
-684 VTIQAVEKLDK
+684 VTIQAAEKLNK

-711 AEAVFNSKVYYDEP
+711 AEAVFNSKVFDERL
-725 ISKKFS
+725 SDFK

-752 GDTWKNYF
+752 GGTWKNYF
-760 DVGAAISVSNVT
+760 DVGAAVSVSNVT

-785 QSKGNTTIDAGVTI
+785 QSKGDTAIDAGVTI

-811 ISNKDTNYGVS
+811 ISNKDTDYGVS

-834 EVNVNSNGLGN
+834 EVNVKSNNAGEDAINAEGN
-845 NKSIDA
+845 
-851 GGAVNIHAGT
+851 VTIHANT
-861 SQDYKR
+861 IQEYKR
-867 IENMEAALDKA
+867 FESMVNALDKA
-878 WNDFVEYWMSI
+878 W
-889 PGSTDEAKSKFNDLQ
+889 
-904 NIYKDLKNFIPKDF
+904 KNFTDNWTTIPSNKADLETKYNTLKHALGNVKSLIP
-918 KNFDVSK
+918 KNFDLSK
-925 INKQDMINAARNAY
+925 LNKQDVREAAKNLY
-939 QLAYDLDKKATL
+939 NLAYTLDEKHTL
-951 LPALEAFMDA
+951 LPTLEAFMDA

-975 VEGKGDATAMASGSV
+975 VAGKGDATAMASGSV

-999 HVNIGPNTSIKA
+999 HVNIGPKTSIKA
-1011 SGDAKITADVNETN
+1011 GGDVSITADVNETN

-1030 RLILTSLPA
+1030 RLILSSLPA
-1039 NVASPQNTSVGLGGT
+1039 DVHSPENTSVGLGGT

-1073 IDANAIQLATNN
+1073 IDAKSINLATNN

-1090 GAAVGGAKTSKLGI
+1090 GAAVGGAQTSKLGI

-1112 GTSHANTLVDD
+1112 GTSHANTLIDD
-1123 DVHLTA
+1123 EVNLTA
-1129 KKDLNLTALN
+1129 KDKLELTALN

-1165 SYDVETK
+1165 SYDVQTK

-1178 EINADGTSSESD
+1178 ETNEDGTSSESD
-1190 KDKKGTISASAVKVS
+1190 KAEKGTISASAVKVG
-1205 ADTEG
+1205 ATTEG

-1231 SGSGSGGESGD
+1231 SGSGSSGESGD

-1311 DKPTTDKPTTQA
+1311 DKPTTDKLTAQA

-1333 DAPAPGQGEAGGSGD
+1333 DASAPGQGEAGGSGD
-1348 SGDNKGE
+1348 SGDNKGD

-1370 GAGESGGSDSSKDK
+1370 GAGESGGSEGNKDK

-1411 VTVNLKGQGSS
+1411 VTINLNGQKPS

-1466 VAKNDLHKVT
+1466 IAKNDLHKVT

-1508 GVSLGIETG
+1508 GVSLGLETG
-1517 KRGSGA
+1517 KRSGGV

-1550 GKNTAI
+1550 GKNTTI

-1602 NIGTSTSD
+1602 NIGTSTSSVQ
-1610 ATNPVKEVK
+1610 NVE

-1647 NVAISNNSIS
+1647 NVAVSNNSIS
-1657 NTVNATIEGGT
+1657 NTVHATIEGGT

-1682 ISVNEK
+1682 ISINGT
-1688 EVADNSHVN
+1688 EVADNSHV
-1697 DLNTKNADDTTNTI
+1697 DKLNTKNADDTTNTI

-1724 GNGGSD
+1724 GKDGFD
-1730 MEATVDENKKD
+1730 MDAKVEKDKESATYEHKK
-1741 SANYTHSNIEVK
+1741 IEVT

-1797 KGTTIST
+1797 KGATIST
-1804 GTSSANDAAM
+1804 GASSANDAAM

-1829 GVAATVKS
+1829 GVAATIKS

-1877 TSSTLVSVAGQVSAE
+1877 TSSTLVSVAGQVSAK

-1911 TTGAYAKGLTL
+1911 TTGAYAKGFTL
-1922 SGISGGETNLDVTG
+1922 SGISNGETNLDVTG

-1973 IVDMS
+1973 MVDGA
-1978 DSKKKTTITNA
+1978 TITKA
-1989 KSIHVNA
+1989 KSVKVKA
-1996 TDKASAKA
+1996 TDKASEKA

-2043 AKLNNATITTTEEA
+2043 AKLNNATITTAEEA
-2057 DIQVVADNQA
+2057 DIQVVADNETH
-2067 NFLNLAL
+2067 FLNLAL

-2107 TNIDTEENDKK
+2107 TNIDTEEDDKK
-2118 NGKVS
+2118 NAKVS

-2172 GELHLKNLIAQAKSD
+2172 GELRLKNLIAQAKSD

-2222 TNVSI
+2222 TAVSI
-2227 TGTKVVADG
+2227 SGATVVADG
-2236 TVAALANSNEQI
+2236 TVAALAKSNEQI

-2257 GATAGNAGVA
+2257 GATAGSTGVA

-2277 TGNTTSNVNE
+2277 TGNTTSDVNE
-2287 SNITALGNDDGVSI
+2287 SNITALGNDTGVSI
-2301 TDYTVNE
+2301 MDRTVTE
-2308 TTKDEKTLHSVENTA
+2308 TTDEDGNTTHAVESKENKN
-2323 TTKKGFVVNA
+2323 KKGFVVNA

-2374 VSNTNINK
+2374 VSNSNINK

-2452 ASVKALGETKIH
+2452 ASVKALGETKIY

-2469 VAAGASGTGAAAA
+2469 VAAGASGAGAAAA

-2507 DLDVTAQRLADV
+2507 NLDVNAQRLADV

-2724 RSGEGENVSY
+2724 RSGEEENVSY

-2793 GDVDIYAKATTDTDI
+2793 GDVDIHAKATTDTDI
-2808 SIKQAGVGALNVAV
+2808 SIMQAGVAALNVAV

-2828 VEDTVGVTLSNAI
+2828 VEDTVGVTLSNAT

-2875 AYVKHGGKNQISID
+2875 AYVKHGGTNQISID

-2908 AVKMENKALNIN
+2908 AVKMENKALAVN

-2926 GRLVLDSEDASRV
+2926 GRIVLDSEDASRV

-2966 APSITS
+2966 APAITS

-2982 IKATGEIVNARAI
+2982 IKATGEIVNARAS

-3234 LLDAENQTT
+3234 LLDAENQIT

-3263 VDTGR
+3263 VDTGH

-3335 SNAKVI
+3335 SNAKVV

-3439 NEINQSN
+3439 NEIDQSN

-3490 GFVTSDKGQSIQGK
+3490 GFVTSDKGESIQGK

-3549 NVKGRDYIQN
+3549 NVKDKDYIQK
-3559 NSTISAD
+3559 NSTISAGEGTD
-3566 DSTNLSLTF
+3566 LSLTF
-3575 GTENYSNTLFQRYQ
+3575 GTEDYANTLFQRYQ
-3589 EVRNLMLEYAKD
+3589 EVCNLMLEYAKD
-3601 GTDSAAYTGYAAEAA
+3601 NEKGKESAAYKGYAAEAT

-3627 AEVNDG
+3627 AKEEDG
-3633 KITVNASLLVDY
+3633 KITSNATLLVDY

-3656 NITVDTDDLVGSGT
+3656 NITVDTDDLVGTGT
-3670 MKAQGTPE
+3670 MKAQGTPT
-3678 ITITNNTNLMTKV
+3678 INITNNTNLMTKV

-3714 TDVTQKTADL
+3714 TDVTQKTDDL
-3724 TKQINSINKKQTAS
+3724 TKQINDINKNKEQKAT

-3745 EGSTGTITING
+3745 EGSTGTINIHGKYNG
-3756 NYEGGNIKFRIPTSN
+3756 NSLSFKVSPKDENGNTLLDSN
-3771 DKDNTK
+3771 GKPFS
-3777 YADVTL
+3777 DVTISM
-3783 NPMADILIQGNV
+3783 NPLANILIQGNV
-3795 YAKDGTINITSK
+3795 YVKDGKINITSD
-3807 KNNILI
+3807 NNSILI
-3813 QGKTVKDAVAINGAT
+3813 QGKGVKDAVAVNGKD
-3828 VNVVANNGSIT
+3828 VVLKAVNGSIT

-3844 GIVNIGGSVRD
+3844 GIVNIGGSVKDKYKDR
-3855 LYDDEFKSAIKDIGD
+3855 FKKEIEGDVSGDHSLGETIKETIE
-3870 KDGKVEVKSK
+3870 DGSEGK
-3880 QASGSYIAGD
+3880 GSYIAGD
-3890 NVYINAA
+3890 SVYINAS
-3897 DINVNGTIQSGYG
+3897 DINVNGVIQSGFG

-3917 DKATQDAINRINQN
+3917 DAATKDAIERINKS

-3941 AVTTGSQY
+3941 AVTTGEQY
-3949 KIIEG
+3949 KIIKG
-3954 GAVWN
+3954 GAFWDAK
-3959 AGKKCYEYRLNVY
+3959 AGCYKYKLNVY

-4010 GVSNISVKNGTD
+4010 GVSDISVKNSTN
-4022 YDLKLGQMTTHEVT
+4022 YDLKLGQMTTRDEE

-4041 RDTVR
+4041 SDTTR
-4046 NTLTKITNGQSVTTK
+4046 NTLTEIRKGTVTVKK
-4061 LDANG
+4061 LDTKNVDSNAGGFIDSTGIVG
-4066 KTNADDS
+4066 KTDNGYAY
-4073 VTKTSF
+4073 VP
-4079 NKYGETSYQPEN
+4079 ET
-4091 GLKYTWTTGEN
+4091 GLKYTWTEG
-4102 KTTYKK
+4102 KDSTTYTK
-4108 YQQTTE
+4108 YNKEVTTG
-4114 TEGWGWEWGSETSM
+4114 GWSFEWSSSESI
-4128 DKLAEWTE
+4128 DKLNQWVKDQTAGTSGTTGGGNTTDR
-4136 KHPNEYVEKSDDP
+4136 P
-4149 NKSTPRQNGET
+4149 NGET
-4160 IRIDTS
+4160 IRES
-4166 TDKNTVTVKKDTFNS
+4166 TGSQTYDNQVTVSKKHVTDDIHI
-4181 SLTLDGVSYSKSGL
+4181 DGVSSSSSGW
-4195 WGYTHKTT
+4195 WGYYRKNSV
-4203 ATWTTSTGTRY
+4203 TWTKSSGDRY

-4233 DAKDGK
+4233 NAKDGQ

-4260 LYETTVDDNTSRN
+4260 LYETTVGDNTSRN

-4317 VNVSAIHDATGLD
+4317 VNVSAIHDATNLD

-4351 ILGDIGSVSNN
+4351 ILGNIGSVSNN

-4492 RWKALGLIDG
+4492 RWKALGLIDD
-4502 GNGDMVAS
+4502 GNEGMVAS
-4510 KTKLNSKKNLGD
+4510 KTKLNHKKDLGD
-4522 YKVWNQNELLYTI
+4522 YKVWDQNELLYTI

-4585 IKDTNGNYTYKMK
+4585 TTDTNGNYTYKMK

-4611 NVTWKTDNGKLY
+4611 NVTWKKADGKLY

-4635 QTLADGKLTIRSNAT
+4635 QTSADGKLTITSAAKADAT
-4650 DKAGNIYLEGR
+4650 DKVGNIYLEGR

-4677 QISTAKGDVTISSL
+4677 QISTVKGDVTISSL
-4691 GGITQADTSV
+4691 GGITQTDTSV

-4721 ENHITT
+4721 ETHITT
-4727 DLFGKGDNAGLIAIA
+4727 DLFGKGENDGLIAIA

-4805 SIGKAETDE
+4805 SIGEAETDE

-4868 GSLNLTVGSVNK
+4868 GSLDLTVGSVEKNG
-4880 DETLKNVG
+4880 TLQNVG

-4895 NLTGDLKSSETA
+4895 NLAGDIKTNDTA
-4907 SIFTTTDLTVGQSI
+4907 SIYTTTDLRVDKSV
-4921 SSKDTFVGS
+4921 SS
-4930 AGNMTLSGNILEGTE
+4930 
-4945 NLTMEANQSINQT
+4945 
-4958 QGSAIA
+4958 
-4964 KNTKAK
+4964 
-4970 AGKDISLASRTNKLQ
+4970 
-4985 NVTVDAKNGSATIV
+4985 
-4999 SANDTDGDLNVT
+4999 NDT
-5011 TVGNVAKDLTI
+5011 
-5022 TNLNNGKAN
+5022 
-5031 KIHFDKSL
+5031 
-5039 KAGGDIIITNE
+5039 
-5050 EADIEVATGTTMDAQ
+5050 
-5065 NISLIAKNNEKN
+5065 
-5077 FNVNF
+5077 
-5082 NGGTAT
+5082 
-5088 AKKVYADAD
+5088 Y
-5097 KLTISAGTINAA
+5097 
-5109 TVEAT
+5109 
-5114 KAMDMT
+5114 
-5120 GGMIQTGTGVGT
+5120 
-5132 VSADSITMSNGTMNG
+5132 
-5147 NDLTITSKT
+5147 
-5156 DIKQTGGTIS
+5156 
-5166 TAKATM
+5166 
-5172 DAGNTIAQTAGSV
+5172 
-5185 IAKDTTAKAGKDIS
+5185 
-5199 LASRTNKLQNVT
+5199 
-5211 VNAQNGSATIVSA
+5211 
-5224 NNVDGDLN
+5224 
-5232 VTTVGTVAK
+5232 
-5241 DLTITNLNNGKVNK
+5241 
-5255 IHFDK
+5255 
-5260 SLKAGGDITITNEE
+5260 
-5274 ADIEVAT
+5274 
-5281 GTTMDAQNISLIAKN
+5281 
-5296 NNVNFQGGSVTA
+5296 
-5308 KDTVKAEAKNAN
+5308 
-5320 VAGGIISAKKV
+5320 
-5331 RAEADQLAIS
+5331 
-5341 GGTINAATVEATKA
+5341 
-5355 MDMTGGTIQT
+5355 
-5365 GTGMGTVSADS
+5365 
-5376 ITMSNGT
+5376 
-5383 MAGNDLTIKS
+5383 
-5393 TKDIQQSGG
+5393 
-5402 QISATK
+5402 
-5408 ATLDAGQM
+5408 
-5416 INQTAGSVIAK
+5416 
-5427 DTVAKAGTDVKL
+5427 
-5439 ASRTNKLKNVSV
+5439 
-5451 DAQNGSATIVS
+5451 
-5462 ANDADGDL
+5462 
-5470 NVITDGKV
+5470 
-5478 KDNLTITNLKNG
+5478 
-5490 TANKIHFDKNLMAGG
+5490 
-5505 NITITNE
+5505 
-5512 EADIEVAN
+5512 
-5520 GTNMEAT
+5520 
-5527 NVSLIAKNNN
+5527 
-5537 VNFNGGTVTAK
+5537 
-5548 DTVKAEAKN
+5548 
-5557 ANVAG
+5557 
-5562 GTISAKKVRAEAGKL
+5562 
-5577 AISGGTINAA
+5577 
-5587 TVEATKALEMS
+5587 
-5598 GGTIHTGT
+5598 
-5606 GVGNVSADSIV
+5606 
-5617 MSNGKVDG
+5617 
-5625 NDLTIT
+5625 
-5631 SANDIQQTGGLIS
+5631 
-5644 ANKVTLDAGKMIDQT
+5644 
-5659 AGSVIAKDTKAKA
+5659 
-5672 GTDVKLSSRTNKL
+5672 
-5685 QNVTVDAKNGN
+5685 
-5696 ATIVSANDAD
+5696 
-5706 GDLNVTTDGKVKDNL
+5706 
-5721 NITNLKNGTANKI
+5721 
-5734 HFNKD
+5734 
-5739 LKAGGDIT
+5739 
-5747 ITNEEA
+5747 
-5753 DIEVADGTS
+5753 
-5762 MEATNVSLI
+5762 
-5771 AQNNDVNFNGGTVTA
+5771 
-5786 KDNVKAETKNANVA
+5786 
-5800 GGTIS
+5800 
-5805 AKKVH
+5805 
-5810 AEAEKLAVS
+5810 
-5819 NGSIN
+5819 
-5824 AATVEA
+5824 
-5830 TQALNMT
+5830 
-5837 GGTIH
+5837 
-5842 TGTGVGSVSADTISM
+5842 VGSVESVTVTGDDTK
-5857 SDGTMDGNDLTITST
+5857 L
-5872 NDIKQTGGLISAT
+5872 
-5885 KVTLAA
+5885 
-5891 GNTIDQSEE
+5891 E
-5900 VGSVVAK
+5900 GS
-5907 DTVAK
+5907 
-5912 AGKDVNL
+5912 
-5919 ASRTNKLQNVRVDA
+5919 SQ
-5933 QNGSATIVSAND
+5933 
-5945 VDGDL
+5945 
-5950 NVTTIGNVAKDLT
+5950 
-5963 ITNLKNGKANKI
+5963 
-5975 HFDKNLK
+5975 
-5982 AGGNITITNEEAD
+5982 
-5995 IEVAT
+5995 
-6000 GTTMD
+6000 
-6005 AQNISLIAKNNEKN
+6005 
-6019 FNVNFNGGTATAK
+6019 
-6032 KVYADADK
+6032 
-6040 LTISAGTI
+6040 
-6048 NAATVEATK
+6048 
-6057 AMDMIGGKI
+6057 
-6066 QTGTGVGTVSADSIA
+6066 
-6081 MSNGTMAGHDLTIK
+6081 LTIK
-6095 ATKDIQQTG
+6095 ADGGDI
-6104 GTISAT
+6104 
-6110 KATLDAGNTIG
+6110 
-6121 QTAGSVIAKETIAKA
+6121 
-6136 GKDISLASRT
+6136 
-6146 NKLQNVTVDAKN
+6146 
-6158 GNATIVSANDVDG
+6158 
-6171 DLNVTTVGTVA
+6171 
-6182 KDLTIT
+6182 
-6188 NLENGKANKIHFDKD
+6188 
-6203 LKAGGTISITNEEA
+6203 
-6217 DIEVADGTME
+6217 
-6227 ATNISLTSTNDNVK
+6227 
-6241 FAGGKVT
+6241 
-6248 AKEKLTANAKK
+6248 
-6259 DVTITGGVLT
+6259 
-6269 SHSMELKAG
+6269 
-6278 QDVVHDGGTILATK
+6278 VHNGGTILTTK
-6292 DALLDAGRNVLLQ
+6292 EALLHAGRNVLLQ
-6305 SGILKAESTD
+6305 SGILKADKADANVTMNANGYIAETYDNDTSTGYQLTD
-6315 ASTILNAKGYVAEAA
+6315 A
-6330 TGYELTDQGTLHV
+6330 GTLSV
-6343 SAGAKNAATGR
+6343 AADAKNAATSR

-6385 TLDVSVKEGTT
+6385 TLYVSVKDGTT
-6396 VNGKI
+6396 VKGKI
-6401 DIHNYEGG
+6401 DIHNYEAGS
-6409 TANEMRIHGSLK
+6409 ANDVDINGSLN
-6421 ATGDITFTND
+6421 ATGDITITND
-6431 EHAAG
+6431 EKDVQTG
-6436 EQITDITIGK
+6436 RKDKKDVVSGQNITIK
-6446 DVISA
+6446 
-6451 EEQDVIEGNTVT
+6451 
-6463 IMAKGRI
+6463 AKG
-6470 LNNDTI
+6470 
-6476 IANKE
+6476 E
-6481 VKMTS
+6481 VRNYSDMTAQDNVQLTS
-6486 DEASVINPG
+6486 TENSVNNPG
-6495 SIATKDGNITLT
+6495 SITAINGQVDMEAKNGIANVGGAIKAKDQIQMKAGDFIYNTSGLESTDGNVYLEAENAITNLKRDGAYYSGNGLIKAKGKIELLTHQGGTYPDEAKTAKGIYNEADIEAGTRVSLNSAGTLKNTGEIRSLNGDISIGAQKGLINGIDGDTKANIQAKGNVTILSMLGGTTNYGNLTSDEGTVDILAAGTYFLDDNKNTDVVGDVINYGEIRSKKDVTLRSYNGNISNENQIHTNGSITLAALKQKSYTGTKDIGNVLNGLEAADKDATADIVAGKDITVTAANDAITTGDYKTANGDITLTGNGLVVNYGNFTTDNGNISATSTDGTIWNFGNYYTKQGNVSMSAADDVGNWGAMATNKGNVDITTTRGSVYNNTEGKLVSGHGNITLHAT
-6507 AKDILANYG
+6507 GKYDTQYYYDEAGALHEVPANATRYRYTDENDEFYGNEYFVKDGKEYVITNQDGSVFNAGDAQAKG
-6516 GDITAEKGTIS
+6516 GTIS
-6527 MNAGKEIDND
+6527 F
-6537 TGIKANNGDV
+6537 
-6547 ILNAGYSIT
+6547 
-6556 NKKNEKVTGVI
+6556 
-6567 EASGKI
+6567 I
-6573 SMTTSGLSDSEMND
+6573 SD
-6587 NSILNES
+6587 
-6594 EIKAGSDIIMDAA
+6594 
-6607 ADLLNSGSLTSTA
+6607 
-6620 GKVTLKGAQKADDTY
+6620 
-6635 DIIGHVSNTGTIDAK
+6635 H
-6650 GDILLSTKNGY
+6650 
-6661 VNNQRQITSAEGS
+6661 GS
-6674 VTMEAKKAKSHTGE
+6674 VINQDDFDR
-6688 EVIGDIYNVGESGST
+6688 IGGNG
-6703 QETAIKAK
+6703 Q
-6711 KGIHISTDYDFV
+6711 
-6723 NAGDYEVTG
+6723 
-6732 EGAIDITTNR
+6732 
-6742 HFINSGAMVTTKG
+6742 
-6755 DVTITSID
+6755 DVA
-6763 GGIFN
+6763 
-6768 YETGDIATKDG
+6768 TGDI
-6779 NVTLHTQS
+6779 V
-6787 KDADMWYLDETG
+6787 
-6799 EWLEVT
+6799 
-6805 NLKNVTTDEN
+6805 
-6815 GDKYYTI
+6815 
-6822 GDKKHWVSED
+6822 
-6832 GSISNAGDIIANG
+6832 
-6845 KITLK
+6845 
-6850 SDNGNVTNYDDL
+6850 
-6862 STPGNGKAETTGD
+6862 
-6875 IELSAANGMLYNK
+6875 LSAANGRLYNDK
-6888 HDLEAGE
+6888 DLEASG
-6895 NITLVAQS
+6895 NITLVAKR
-6903 GLQNFSYNIYAGKNI
+6903 GLENFSYNIYAGKNI

-6949 TNGTKEDAGS
+6949 TNGKLDENDQVIKGS

-6988 NAVNKDTAGS
+6988 NAANKDTAGS
-6998 IILKSAEGDVTNYDD
+6998 IILKSAEGNVTNYDD

-7027 RYNAS
+7027 RYDAS

-7060 TINNAKKYLV
+7060 TITNAKKYLV
-7070 AKKNVDLTAKTGLG
+7070 ALKDVTLTAKEGLG
-7084 SAGDVILAGKNISMT
+7084 STGDVILAGKDISLT
-7099 VKEGSLI
+7099 NTEGDLYNS
-7106 NEANLVSVDGNV
+7106 ANLVSAGGNISV
-7118 SLTADDGSVI
+7118 KSNKGSVV
-7128 NMNTGKLVALNGNVR
+7128 NTASGKLVALNGNVT
-7143 LHANGAAEAGSEIR
+7143 LEAGE
-7157 MAEKGGD
+7157 
-7164 AGEKWALNVPQEE
+7164 
-7177 LEKAKG
+7177 
-7183 HILVTKHYY
+7183 VTKT
-7192 MDAGEKKYLTSEQ
+7192 DEKILLVDETGKVSESGISGAGDGIIK
-7205 PNAPQNAT
+7205 
-7213 VFTEVSYMD
+7213 TEVYEEGGKTYTRIKD
-7222 TIGLV
+7222 INGNV
-7227 LLKDGLEGQFE
+7227 LKEGIEGRQE
-7238 AFRAGDVVN
+7238 AFRKGDVVN
-7247 RGDIVALNTTGQK
+7247 RGDIVSL
-7260 PDGTKDITS
+7260 DTS
-7269 EATTAE
+7269 KSQLDD
-7275 KGNVILKST
+7275 KGNIIAGAGNVTLKSA
-7284 NGNVTNYDDFN
+7284 NGNVTNYDDF
-7295 TVNDGQEKAGTIYK
+7295 TKMDDALGKAGNIYN
-7309 FLGGTGYI
+7309 FLGGTGY
-7317 TGTDAAKAKF
+7317 TAGTADSTIKAKF
-7327 NEDTGYTKDQNYIL
+7327 NDGTGYTADKHYIL
-7341 GDTSITIDASKGY
+7341 SDTSTEINAANGY
-7354 LYNDFDMKSHGDIT
+7354 LYNDFDMISHGDIT

-7418 EKGVTSNTDGILKAG
+7418 EKGVTSNTGGILKAG

-7449 DKLASQKIAVAGT
+7449 DKLASQKMAVAGT

-7467 QIDQIEGKDI
+7467 QIDQIEGKDV
-7477 VLYTEDEDSKIH
+7477 VLYTEDKDSNIH
-7489 IKDNI
+7489 IKDNL
-7494 KAGDH
+7494 KVGDH
-7499 LFLQGNHFDLA
+7499 LFLQGNNFKLPT
-7510 KIDRTEDSVG
+7510 KIDRTDGSVG
-7520 TLFVDVNGISKD
+7520 TLFVDVNGIGKD
-7532 GGSGTVKGYLKLDID
+7532 GGSSAVKGCLQLNID
-7547 GDVRFTKLNVTDADV
+7547 GDVRFTTLNVTDAEV
-7562 NVGGKLGID
+7562 KVGGKLGID
-7571 KLHVEGKA
+7571 KLHVGGRA

-7585 YVTGVYGRAPSHDD
+7585 YVTGVYGRAPYHDD

-7617 LTADEFRAISEGD
+7617 LTAKEFRAISEGN

-7668 LYIDGPH
+7668 LYIDGSY

-7717 HYDVPVTVY
+7717 HYEVPFTVY
-7726 DRYNVLEQ
+7726 DRYNVLER